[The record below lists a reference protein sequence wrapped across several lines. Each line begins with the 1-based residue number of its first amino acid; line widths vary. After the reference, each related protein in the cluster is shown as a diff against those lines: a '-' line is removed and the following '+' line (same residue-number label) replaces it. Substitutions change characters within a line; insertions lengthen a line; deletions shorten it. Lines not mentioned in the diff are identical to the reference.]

1 MVVAHMNSEKL
12 WLSEEDSYGYLS
24 TELHKINAV
33 KKCQQEVGGVPETLT
48 PTQEPLAADGC
59 LLGMENQFSLKEATG
74 RLPMLHWITPHL
86 CRYGKF

>member
-33 KKCQQEVGGVPETLT
+33 KKCQQEVGGVPET
-48 PTQEPLAADGC
+48 
-59 LLGMENQFSLKEATG
+59 
-74 RLPMLHWITPHL
+74 
-86 CRYGKF
+86 

>member
-33 KKCQQEVGGVPETLT
+33 KNVNKRWEEFQ
-48 PTQEPLAADGC
+48 
-59 LLGMENQFSLKEATG
+59 
-74 RLPMLHWITPHL
+74 RH
-86 CRYGKF
+86 